1 MESIVVNGT
10 TIYYNVI
17 KKKIKNVYARMDE
30 YGNVII
36 TAPYLAN
43 KKTIEKFV
51 IEAYFKLQKRI
62 EKKRKKQKSVVND
75 GMIKILGVS
84 YNKGDIE
91 DINYLLTYKLKEYVK
106 NNYVNICLRMGINNI
121 PTLRFKR
128 VKGYLGQYNKKEHL
142 INLNIL
148 IGHLDPDCVE
158 YVIIHELCHIKYMNH
173 QKDFWEEVKKHL
185 PNYLKVRSKC
195 KKEFVYYENY

>member
-1 MESIVVNGT
+1 MESIVANGT

-51 IEAYFKLQKRI
+51 IEAYFKLQKKI
-62 EKKRKKQKSVVND
+62 EKKRKNQKNVVND

-106 NNYVNICLRMGINNI
+106 NNYANICFRMGINNI

-173 QKDFWEEVKKHL
+173 QKEFWEEVKKHL